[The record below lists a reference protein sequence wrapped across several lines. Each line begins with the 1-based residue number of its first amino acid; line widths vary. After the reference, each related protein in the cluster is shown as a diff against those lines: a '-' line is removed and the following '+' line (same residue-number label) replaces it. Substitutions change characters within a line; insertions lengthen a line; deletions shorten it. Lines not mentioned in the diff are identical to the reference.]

1 MKEWTIK
8 AIHDEMKAGRLTT
21 VELVKC
27 YLERIKKY
35 DCKLHAV
42 ILINPNAEKEAIE
55 LDKKFKESGFV
66 GPLHGIPVV
75 LKDNCETD
83 DMPTTAGAISL
94 KGFESRRN
102 ATIVN
107 RLKAAGAIII
117 CKSNLHEFAIWGET
131 VSSILGPTYNPY
143 DLTRT
148 PGGSSGGTGA
158 AIAANFGVIGIGT
171 DTINSVRSPS
181 SANNLVGIRPTQGM
195 ISRFGIV
202 PYSMTQD
209 IAGAICRTVTDAAA
223 TLSVIGG
230 YDPNDEITAWSFRSK
245 KADYTE
251 GLEQATL
258 KEKRIGI
265 LKSFFGKEP
274 INQPV
279 NEVIN
284 NTLKK
289 MESVGAIMVPI
300 TENVDSAWL
309 TSEVSV
315 HLDDFNDH
323 LTAYLQ
329 SFDADKIPAHS
340 LKEIYESGK
349 YAPIDK
355 GNMEDALR
363 LSTKTAHYK
372 EKLLRQQ
379 QVRNTMMKLIAD
391 YNLDGIVYPHQQ
403 QLVCKIGDSQKQR
416 NGVLCSVTGFPSV
429 VVPAGFTTPD
439 ENAPLGV
446 PVGMEI
452 IGEPWS
458 EERLIKL
465 AAAFEKAVP
474 NRKTPKLVDEN

>member
-8 AIHDEMKAGRLTT
+8 SIHEAMKAGKLTA
-21 VELVKC
+21 VELIRY
-27 YLERIKKY
+27 YLARIHKY
-35 DCKLHAV
+35 DEKLHTV
-42 ILINPNAEKEAIE
+42 ILINPNAEKEAAE

-75 LKDNCETD
+75 LKDNCETE

-94 KGFESRRN
+94 KGFESHRN

-107 RLKAAGAIII
+107 KLKAAGAIII
-117 CKSNLHEFAIWGET
+117 FKANLHEFAIWGET

-143 DLTRT
+143 DLSRT

-158 AIAANFGVIGIGT
+158 AIAADFGVIGIGT

-202 PYSMTQD
+202 PYSLTQD
-209 IAGAICRTVTDAAA
+209 IAGALCRTVADAAA
-223 TLSVIGG
+223 TLSVVGG
-230 YDPNDEITAWSFRSK
+230 YDPNDAITAWSFRNK
-245 KADYTE
+245 KADYTV
-251 GLEQATL
+251 GLEEATL
-258 KEKRIGI
+258 KGKRIGI
-265 LKSFFGKEP
+265 LKSFFGKKE

-279 NEVIN
+279 NEVVEAAM
-284 NTLKK
+284 KK
-289 MESVGAIMVPI
+289 MGEAGAIMIPI
-300 TENVDSAWL
+300 EEEIDSAWL
-309 TSEVSV
+309 TSDVSV
-315 HLDDFNDH
+315 HLDDFADH
-323 LTAYLQ
+323 LTEYLQ
-329 SFDADKIPAHS
+329 SFPADKIPAHS
-340 LKEIYESGK
+340 LKEIYESGQ

-355 GNMEDALR
+355 GNMEDALS
-363 LSTKTAHYK
+363 LSTKTPHYR
-372 EKLLRQQ
+372 EKLLRQY

-429 VVPAGFTTPD
+429 VVPAGFSQPD
-439 ENAPLGV
+439 ENAPMGV

-474 NRKTPKLVDEN
+474 MRKTPKLVDGD